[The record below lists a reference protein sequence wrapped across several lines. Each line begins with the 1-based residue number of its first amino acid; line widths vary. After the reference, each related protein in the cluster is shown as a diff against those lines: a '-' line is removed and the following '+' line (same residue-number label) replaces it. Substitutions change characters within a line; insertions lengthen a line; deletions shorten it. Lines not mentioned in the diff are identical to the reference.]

1 MKDKA
6 IPRISSVHH
15 INLLSYE
22 TSISCS
28 SLLVFHSLNSFFL
41 FLFSCQALFYHY
53 FCFPAWRD
61 VVWKQRATDH
71 SCAKCICETLLLK
84 VIQEVKMI
92 LCNSLFLC
100 HPSFCCDSKLISH
113 RFVSWLFYVHFTC
126 TSVQS
131 SFSFSIRDKNEPWLS
146 FTSEN
151 NCQFSIFLYLWSN
164 LDTKWQSR
172 WSHHRRWNRTRESD
186 ALRVETRTRTRK
198 RKIERERAQ
207 MMMIMMSSLSS
218 SRIWVIWGK
227 SVLM

>member
-131 SFSFSIRDKNEPWLS
+131 SFSFSIREKKTNHDFPLHQRTTVNFPSSCIFDRILTRNDSLVGVIIEDEIEPG
-146 FTSEN
+146 N
-151 NCQFSIFLYLWSN
+151 
-164 LDTKWQSR
+164 
-172 WSHHRRWNRTRESD
+172 
-186 ALRVETRTRTRK
+186 
-198 RKIERERAQ
+198 Q
-207 MMMIMMSSLSS
+207 MP
-218 SRIWVIWGK
+218 
-227 SVLM
+227 